1 MSPAPPTPSHIFAD
15 HDNHSWSLLGVTV
28 CFASGLSRL
37 SLPGENLINSKE
49 TKGKETQGA

>member
-49 TKGKETQGA
+49 TA